1 MDLVYSCV
9 GLFFIFALSTMGL
22 IICLL
27 LDVLY
32 LLSSSN
38 GFRLFAFLLFVLS
51 YTYDY
56 MHALTPPSLI

>member
-1 MDLVYSCV
+1 MDLVCSCMV
-9 GLFFIFALSTMGL
+9 LFFIFALSPVGL

-27 LDVLY
+27 FDVLY

-38 GFRLFAFLLFVLS
+38 GFRLFAFLLLVLS

>member
-9 GLFFIFALSTMGL
+9 GLFFIFALSTVGL

-32 LLSSSN
+32 LLSSFN
-38 GFRLFAFLLFVLS
+38 GFRLFAFLLFVFS
-51 YTYDY
+51 YTCN
-56 MHALTPPSLI
+56 HIQILTSPFLL